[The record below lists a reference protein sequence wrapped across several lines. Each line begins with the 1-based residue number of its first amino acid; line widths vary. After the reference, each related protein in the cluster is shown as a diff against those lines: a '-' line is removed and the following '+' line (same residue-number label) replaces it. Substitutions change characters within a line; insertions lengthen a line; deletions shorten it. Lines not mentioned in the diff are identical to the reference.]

1 MTRSFTSSPAVRAN
15 VPLLIALIGPS
26 TSGKTYSAH
35 RLAKGIQRVQPGPI
49 HGIDTENEGTRML
62 ELAEEFQFVH
72 TPFVAPFGALDY
84 LDAITHCV
92 RQGAQTVI
100 VDSMSH
106 EHEGIGGLLDQADQ
120 EIVRGLARK
129 GIKPEDRDSNAGWSA
144 EQKLKRSSWIK
155 PKAARSRLIQGL
167 QQLKVNVIMCFRAK
181 EATDQQMV
189 EGKQKI
195 VNQGWVPIGGDA
207 FWYEMRAR
215 ILLPPGCEGHPKWK
229 SDLEGEKLAIRR
241 PKQFA
246 NILRD
251 GAQIN
256 EDMGEA
262 MARWATGNVE
272 VDLTTALNRV
282 NSATNSGAL
291 RVLANTLRGQE
302 WNAEDR
308 AAIAKMITARQGE
321 LKAEGK

>member
-1 MTRSFTSSPAVRAN
+1 MTRTFTSSPAVRAN

-62 ELAEEFQFVH
+62 ELAEEFDFVH
-72 TPFVAPFGALDY
+72 TPFTAPFGALDY
-84 LDAITHCV
+84 LEAIEHCV
-92 RQGAQTVI
+92 RQGAQTII

-120 EIVRGLARK
+120 EIVRGLERK
-129 GIKPEDRDSNAGWSA
+129 GITDRESNAGWTA
-144 EQKLKRSSWIK
+144 EQKLKRSAWIR
-155 PKAARSRLIQGL
+155 PKAARTRLIQGL

-181 EATDQQMV
+181 EATDQRM
-189 EGKQKI
+189 ENGKTTI

-215 ILLPPGCEGHPKWK
+215 ILLPPGCEGHPKWR
-229 SDLEGEKLAIRR
+229 SNLEGEQLAIRR

-262 MARWATGNVE
+262 MARWATGNVTF
-272 VDLTTALNRV
+272 DLTTALARV
-282 NSATNSGAL
+282 TSSSNPAELRAL
-291 RVLANTLRGQE
+291 ASSLRGQE
-302 WNAEDR
+302 WSNEDR
-308 AAIAKMITARQGE
+308 AAIAQSITARQTE
-321 LKAEGK
+321 LKAKT